1 MILAYITNT
10 PCIALDNNH
19 KIGSIYKTW
28 LKEQSL
34 IFMSDDI
41 QTIEKYGK
49 NTQKANSV
57 VTILTINICL
67 D

>member
-1 MILAYITNT
+1 MIMKLLLYRIIRLTWHMILAYITNT
-10 PCIALDNNH
+10 PCIALDNNNH

-49 NTQKANSV
+49 NT
-57 VTILTINICL
+57 
-67 D
+67 

>member
-10 PCIALDNNH
+10 PCIALDNNNH

-49 NTQKANSV
+49 T
-57 VTILTINICL
+57 T
-67 D
+67 

>member
-1 MILAYITNT
+1 MGIEPTYPSEKYGYIIPESGERVSN
-10 PCIALDNNH
+10 NNH

-49 NTQKANSV
+49 NT
-57 VTILTINICL
+57 
-67 D
+67 